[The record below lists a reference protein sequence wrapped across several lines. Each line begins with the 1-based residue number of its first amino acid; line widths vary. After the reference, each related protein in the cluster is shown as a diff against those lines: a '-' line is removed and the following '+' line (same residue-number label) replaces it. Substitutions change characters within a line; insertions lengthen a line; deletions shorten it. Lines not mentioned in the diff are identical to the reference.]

1 MGAMIAPQPSFAS
14 IVGVL
19 AHGSDYGPVNEPQV
33 RPRGRRA
40 TPEEEEFL
48 IRSGSFTR
56 EQYDESKAEVARGE
70 LDEIERRTE
79 LEGLIASLSAEETAD
94 WLSISDTELH
104 ARLVVGEVTAF
115 VCHGQLRYPAW
126 QFTDDPATPVLPG
139 LARLTPAW
147 GEQKH
152 PSTILGFMYNADL
165 EIEGTDK
172 SFTPVE
178 WLSIGGDVQVVLDH
192 LEAASWS

>member
-1 MGAMIAPQPSFAS
+1 MNDLDLAFGRL
-14 IVGVL
+14 VGVI
-19 AHGSDYGPVNEPQV
+19 AHGRDYGRVDEPQ
-33 RPRGRRA
+33 RGPRGRQA

-48 IRSGSFTR
+48 IRSGSCTR
-56 EQYDESKAEVARGE
+56 EEYAESNAEVARGE

-79 LEGLIASLSAEETAD
+79 LEGLVASLTGEEAAE
-94 WLSISDTELH
+94 WLSISDAELH
-104 ARLVVGEVTAF
+104 ALLAAGEVTAF

-126 QFTDDPATPVLPG
+126 QFTDDPAMPVLPG

-165 EIEGTDK
+165 EIEGTDE

-178 WLSIGGDVQVVLDH
+178 RLSIGGDVQVVLDH
-192 LEAASWS
+192 LEAASWP